1 MGSAFWVR
9 RFLLVFGIVFAAIVA
24 AHLLRGHELVYS
36 LKESVLWAMISTNI
50 FITSRIYQS
59 RRGVH
64 CALCKDTPEM
74 QSGS

>member
-9 RFLLVFGIVFAAIVA
+9 RFLLVFGITFAAITA

-50 FITSRIYQS
+50 FVTARIYQS
-59 RRGVH
+59 RRGMH